1 MIHFLTGSAMCER
14 LSVLDRSE
22 GVLEYPPSEP
32 SEAFAI
38 VVSDVV
44 ILNVAPMTVPLNFKS
59 ES

>member
-1 MIHFLTGSAMCER
+1 MCER

-38 VVSDVV
+38 VVRDVV
-44 ILNVAPMTVPLNFKS
+44 ILSVAPMTVPLKFKS